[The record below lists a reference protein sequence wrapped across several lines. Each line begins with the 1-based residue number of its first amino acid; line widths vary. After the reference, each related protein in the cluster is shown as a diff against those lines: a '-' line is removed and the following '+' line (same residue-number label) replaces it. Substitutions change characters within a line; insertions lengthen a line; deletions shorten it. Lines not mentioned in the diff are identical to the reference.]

1 MKVHNIRQQDWAWQ
15 RNFCKKSMKILHTAD
30 WHLGKQ
36 LHKYSLEEEQ
46 SLFLDWLVTTVQER
60 EIDVL
65 LVSGD
70 VFDTAN
76 PSNQAL
82 AQYYGF
88 LKKLIGTGC
97 HVVVTGGNHDSPGV
111 LNAPRE
117 LLRFLDIKVVGNAQE
132 NIEDELLHIK
142 IPKGEVVVAAV
153 PYLRDADLRK
163 SVVGEGYDDRLSAL
177 RQGIRAHYEQLAAIS
192 TERYPNK
199 CVIAMG
205 HLYVNGASVSESERD
220 IHVIGGE
227 AAFSADFFPEGFD
240 YIALG
245 HIHKPQRIANSDFVR
260 YSGSPIP
267 LSFSERDDKK
277 YVLELTIE
285 AHQIERIE
293 PIAVPLF
300 RELRCFSGDL
310 EAVEAALNAYEVV
323 TPLPPFVEIH
333 VTESFYDPQKEAYFG
348 YLVREFET
356 APFKIIKPRL
366 SFSNRTQGADELYLT
381 GTSIQDLTPK
391 EVFQKRLLT
400 ENIDE
405 ETQQLLA
412 EAFEELWREVA
423 EQN

>member
-1 MKVHNIRQQDWAWQ
+1 
-15 RNFCKKSMKILHTAD
+15 MKILHTAD

-46 SLFLDWLVTTVQER
+46 SLFLNWLVALIKER

-88 LKKLIGTGC
+88 LKQLVGTGC

-117 LLRFLDIKVVGNAQE
+117 LLRFLDIKVIGNAQDP
-132 NIEDELLHIK
+132 IEEELVHLVL
-142 IPKGEVVVAAV
+142 PKGEVVIAAV

-163 SVVGEGYDDRLSAL
+163 SVVGEGYDDRLLAL
-177 RQGIRAHYEQLAAIS
+177 RQGIRGHYEQLAQMCV
-192 TERYPNK
+192 ERYPAQ
-199 CVIAMG
+199 CSIAMG

-227 AAFSADFFPEGFD
+227 AAFSAEYFPAGFD

-245 HIHKPQRIANSDFVR
+245 HIHKPQRIANSDVIR

-267 LSFSERDDKK
+267 LSFSERDDRK
-277 YVLELTIE
+277 YVLELTLNDNKI
-285 AHQIERIE
+285 QTIE
-293 PIAVPLF
+293 PISVPLF
-300 RELRCFSGDL
+300 RELRCFTGNL
-310 EAVEAALNAYEVV
+310 EEVEAALNAYEVT
-323 TPLPPFVEIH
+323 TPLPPYVEIH
-333 VTESFYDPQKEAYFG
+333 VTEPFADPQKEVYFG
-348 YLVREFET
+348 YLIREFET

-366 SFSNRTQGADELYLT
+366 SFTNRTQGADELYLT

-391 EVFQKRLLT
+391 EVFQKRLT
-400 ENIDE
+400 AENLDE

-412 EAFEELWREVA
+412 EAFDELWREVA

>member
-1 MKVHNIRQQDWAWQ
+1 MEGSFRTLSIRWQ
-15 RNFCKKSMKILHTAD
+15 KKIMKILHTAD

-46 SLFLDWLVTTVQER
+46 SLFLDWLVGEIKER

-82 AQYYGF
+82 TQYYGF
-88 LKKLIGTGC
+88 LKKLVGTGC
-97 HVVVTGGNHDSPGV
+97 HVVITGGNHDSPGV

-117 LLRFLDIKVVGNAQE
+117 LLRFLDIKVIGNAQE
-132 NIEDELLHIK
+132 NIADELLHIDT
-142 IPKGEVVVAAV
+142 PKGDVVIAAV

-192 TERYPNK
+192 TERYPDK

-205 HLYVNGASVSESERD
+205 HLYVNGVSVSESERD

-227 AAFSADFFPEGFD
+227 AAFSADFFPEGFE

-277 YVLELTIE
+277 YVLELTVEGQKIGKVASIE
-285 AHQIERIE
+285 
-293 PIAVPLF
+293 VPLF
-300 RELRCFSGDL
+300 RELRCFSGNL
-310 EAVEAALNAYEVV
+310 EEVEAALNAYEVV
-323 TPLPPFVEIH
+323 TPLPPYVEIH
-333 VTESFYDPQKEAYFG
+333 VTEPYADPQKEAYFG
-348 YLVREFET
+348 YLIRDFEA

-366 SFSNRTQGADELYLT
+366 SFTNRTQGADELYVT
-381 GTSIQDLTPK
+381 GTSIQDLTPRD
-391 EVFQKRLLT
+391 VFQKRLLT
-400 ENIDE
+400 ENLDE

>member
-1 MKVHNIRQQDWAWQ
+1 
-15 RNFCKKSMKILHTAD
+15 MKILHTAD

-46 SLFLDWLVTTVQER
+46 SLFLNWLVALIKER

-82 AQYYGF
+82 TQYYGF
-88 LKKLIGTGC
+88 LKQLVGTGC

-117 LLRFLDIKVVGNAQE
+117 LLRFLDIKVIGNAQDP
-132 NIEDELLHIK
+132 IEEELVHLVL
-142 IPKGEVVVAAV
+142 PKGEMVIAAV

-163 SVVGEGYDDRLSAL
+163 SVVGEGYDDRLLAL
-177 RQGIRAHYEQLAAIS
+177 REGIRGHYEQLAQLCA
-192 TERYPNK
+192 ERYPAK
-199 CVIAMG
+199 CAIAMG

-227 AAFSADFFPEGFD
+227 AAFSAEYFPAGFD

-245 HIHKPQRIANSDFVR
+245 HIHKPQRIANSDVIR

-267 LSFSERDDKK
+267 LSFSERDDRK
-277 YVLELTIE
+277 YVLELTLKDNKI
-285 AHQIERIE
+285 QTIE
-293 PIAVPLF
+293 PISVPIF
-300 RELRCFSGDL
+300 RELRCFTGNL
-310 EAVEAALNAYEVV
+310 EEVEAALNAYEV
-323 TPLPPFVEIH
+323 TTLLPPYVEIH
-333 VTESFYDPQKEAYFG
+333 VTEPYADPQKEVYFG
-348 YLVREFET
+348 YLIREFEA

-366 SFSNRTQGADELYLT
+366 SFTNRTQGADELYLT
-381 GTSIQDLTPK
+381 GTSIQDLSPN
-391 EVFQKRLLT
+391 EVFQKRLT
-400 ENIDE
+400 AENLDE

>member
-1 MKVHNIRQQDWAWQ
+1 
-15 RNFCKKSMKILHTAD
+15 MKILHTAD

-46 SLFLDWLVTTVQER
+46 SLFLNWLVALIKER

-82 AQYYGF
+82 TQYYGF
-88 LKKLIGTGC
+88 LKQLVGTGC

-117 LLRFLDIKVVGNAQE
+117 LLRFLDIKVIGNAQDP
-132 NIEDELLHIK
+132 IEEELVHLVL
-142 IPKGEVVVAAV
+142 PKGEMVIAAV

-163 SVVGEGYDDRLSAL
+163 SVVGEGYDDRLLAL
-177 RQGIRAHYEQLAAIS
+177 REGIRGHYEQLAQLCA
-192 TERYPNK
+192 ERYPAK
-199 CVIAMG
+199 CAIAMG

-227 AAFSADFFPEGFD
+227 AAFSAEYFPTGFD

-245 HIHKPQRIANSDFVR
+245 HIHKPQRIANSDVIR

-267 LSFSERDDKK
+267 LSFSERDDRK
-277 YVLELTIE
+277 YVLELTLKDNKI
-285 AHQIERIE
+285 QTIE
-293 PIAVPLF
+293 PISVPIF
-300 RELRCFSGDL
+300 RELRCFTGNL
-310 EAVEAALNAYEVV
+310 EEVEAALNAYEV
-323 TPLPPFVEIH
+323 TTLLPPYVEIH
-333 VTESFYDPQKEAYFG
+333 VTEPYADPQKEVYFG
-348 YLVREFET
+348 YLIREFEA

-366 SFSNRTQGADELYLT
+366 SFTNRTQGADELYLT
-381 GTSIQDLTPK
+381 GTSIQDLSPN
-391 EVFQKRLLT
+391 EVFQKRLT
-400 ENIDE
+400 AENLDE

>member
-1 MKVHNIRQQDWAWQ
+1 
-15 RNFCKKSMKILHTAD
+15 MKILHTAD

-46 SLFLDWLVTTVQER
+46 SLFLNWLVALIKER

-82 AQYYGF
+82 TQYYGF
-88 LKKLIGTGC
+88 LKQLVGTGC

-117 LLRFLDIKVVGNAQE
+117 LLRFLDIKVIGNAQDP
-132 NIEDELLHIK
+132 IEEELVHLVL
-142 IPKGEVVVAAV
+142 PKGEVVIAAV

-163 SVVGEGYDDRLSAL
+163 SVVGEGYDDRLLAL
-177 RQGIRAHYEQLAAIS
+177 RQGIRGHYEQLAQLCA
-192 TERYPNK
+192 ERYPAK
-199 CVIAMG
+199 CAIAMG

-227 AAFSADFFPEGFD
+227 AAFSAEYFPTGFD

-245 HIHKPQRIANSDFVR
+245 HIHKPQRIANSDVIR

-267 LSFSERDDKK
+267 LSFSERDDRKN
-277 YVLELTIE
+277 VLELTLKDNKI
-285 AHQIERIE
+285 QTIE
-293 PIAVPLF
+293 PISVPIF
-300 RELRCFSGDL
+300 RELRCFTGNL
-310 EAVEAALNAYEVV
+310 EEVEAALNAYEVT
-323 TPLPPFVEIH
+323 TPLPPYVEIH
-333 VTESFYDPQKEAYFG
+333 VTEPYADPQKEVYFG
-348 YLVREFET
+348 YLIREFEA

-366 SFSNRTQGADELYLT
+366 SFTNRTQGADELYLT
-381 GTSIQDLTPK
+381 GTSIQDLSPN
-391 EVFQKRLLT
+391 EVFQKRLT
-400 ENIDE
+400 AENLDE